1 MAIELSGVRYRYAGA
16 AKPALTSIDL
26 RLEPGRVLGVVG
38 ANESGKTT
46 LCLVAGGFA
55 PGVVGGR
62 LEGSARIDG
71 VETRSIPTHALALHC
86 GLLFQNA
93 ATQLSNT
100 TATVF
105 EEVGFGPCNLGLAVP
120 DVIERIWWA
129 LRAVGIE
136 DLAPRD
142 PARLSGGQG
151 QLVALASVL
160 ALRPRYLIL
169 DEPTSELD
177 PAGTALVVGALA
189 RVAEE
194 TGAGI
199 LLVEHK
205 TDVLARI
212 ADEVVVLGDG
222 SVSFAG
228 PAAAV
233 LADPVLAQL
242 GVEPPAPVALE
253 RDVRAAGLDWPV
265 ELGGSARPGSAQAGL
280 SDSSSVAPSAM
291 SSSEPSAPSSSD
303 PSATPSIELERV
315 SFSYP
320 DGTRALE
327 NVGLRIGPGELVA
340 IVGQNGAGKSTLVRH
355 LNGLLRPTAGRV
367 LLDGRDIRSMHV
379 ARLAGRVGLAFQNPD
394 RQLFAG
400 RVSSEVA
407 FGPSNLGLRGAG
419 LDERVRAA
427 LDAVGLRPEA
437 DSNPYDL
444 GYSRRK
450 LLSLAS
456 VLAMRTPILVLD
468 EPTTGQD
475 ARGAARVRAVV
486 AAAAE
491 QGRTVIAVSHD
502 MRFVAECFRRV
513 VVMRAGQVV
522 LDGTPDVA
530 FGEASW
536 RELRAAYLEPPFA
549 AVAGARLGLGATPTT
564 SSFVAALARRA
575 G

>member
-1 MAIELSGVRYRYAGA
+1 VAIELSGVRYRYAGA